1 MNPRKA
7 YPTDLSDEEWEQIEP
22 LLPKR
27 RDARGAKV
35 QHSRRELL
43 NAILYVRRNGGAWE
57 ALPHDLPPYKTVYDY
72 HYKLTQRGKWSQI
85 VDILRQAVRVKAGRD
100 PHPSVVVLDSQA
112 VKTTEKGGSEVTIP
126 INE

>member
-1 MNPRKA
+1 MNSRKP
-7 YPTDLSDEEWEQIEP
+7 YPSDLTDREWEQLEP

-27 RDARGAKV
+27 RDARGAKI
-35 QHSRRELL
+35 QHPRRELL
-43 NAILYVRRNGGAWE
+43 NAILYVTRNGGAWE

-72 HYKLTQRGKWSQI
+72 HYKLTQRGVWQR
-85 VDILRQAVRVKAGRD
+85 VTDVLRQAVRVKVGRD

-112 VKTTEKGGSEVTIP
+112 AKTTEKGDGEVTTR